1 MSDMPYKVITEYD
14 DGFESTKEFSSLAEA
29 KSYFGNV
36 DERDIRCS
44 VLCGYKDGESEEIAR
59 KEGKQRK

>member
-1 MSDMPYKVITEYD
+1 MTDVTYKIFTVYD
-14 DGFESTKEFSSLAEA
+14 DGFESTKEFTSISDA

-36 DERDIRCS
+36 DERDIQSS
-44 VLCGYKDGESEEIAR
+44 VLTECKDEESVEIAR

>member
-1 MSDMPYKVITEYD
+1 MADAQYKVFTVYD
-14 DGFESTKEFSSLAEA
+14 DGYESTKEFNSLSEA

-44 VLCGYKDGESEEIAR
+44 TLSECKEGESVEIAR